1 MPAVAAPGGGACP
14 RALILR
20 PADLYE
26 HDFYA
31 WTQRQARELGRFAAS
46 RPNLPLDLAHL
57 AEEIRDLGK
66 ERRDALR
73 GRTTRV
79 IEHLLLLEHS
89 VAREPRRGW
98 TSEIV
103 DFRRDIEERL
113 TRTLRR
119 DLASQLPRL
128 YEQARRGLACKL
140 AAFGEPETAAALP
153 AECPYTLD
161 QVLGDWWPEEREGT

>member
-1 MPAVAAPGGGACP
+1 MPAVAAPGGGAYP

-119 DLASQLPRL
+119 
-128 YEQARRGLACKL
+128 GLACKL

>member
-1 MPAVAAPGGGACP
+1 MTLG
-14 RALILR
+14 

-26 HDFYA
+26 QDFYA

-73 GRTTRV
+73 SWTTHV
-79 IEHLLLLEHS
+79 IERLLLLEHS

-98 TSEIV
+98 VGEIV
-103 DFRRDIEERL
+103 DFRRGVGERL
-113 TRTLRR
+113 TKTLRR
-119 DLASQLPRL
+119 DLARQLPRL
-128 YEQARRGLACKL
+128 HAQARRGLARKL
-140 AAFGEPETAAALP
+140 AVFGEPETAAALP

-161 QVLGDWWPEEREGT
+161 QVLGDWWPGEERAAG

>member
-1 MPAVAAPGGGACP
+1 MT
-14 RALILR
+14 LR

-26 HDFYA
+26 QDFYA

-73 GRTTRV
+73 SWTTRV

-89 VAREPRRGW
+89 AAREPRRGW
-98 TSEIV
+98 VGEIV

-113 TRTLRR
+113 TKALRR
-119 DLASQLPRL
+119 DLARQLPRL
-128 YEQARRGLACKL
+128 YVQARRGLVRKL

-153 AECPYTLD
+153 AECPYTLA
-161 QVLGDWWPEEREGT
+161 QVLGDRWPEEELAAG

>member
-1 MPAVAAPGGGACP
+1 MAP
-14 RALILR
+14 R
-20 PADLYE
+20 PADLHE
-26 HDFYA
+26 QDFYA

-66 ERRDALR
+66 ERRDTLR

-79 IEHLLLLEHS
+79 IEHLLRLEHS

-103 DFRRDIEERL
+103 DSRRDIEERL
-113 TRTLRR
+113 TKTLRR
-119 DLASQLPRL
+119 DLARQLPRL
-128 YEQARRGLACKL
+128 YGQVRRGFRRKL
-140 AAFGEPETAAALP
+140 AAFGEPETAEALP
-153 AECPYTLD
+153 AGCPYTLD
-161 QVLGDWWPEEREGT
+161 QVLGDW